1 MPRVSGPRIV
11 ERGESKRGPRQH
23 RRELRH
29 LDQCTW
35 ARAARDGGKN
45 SARPRRALRPLHALE
60 TPARAHSL
68 SIVGPRKVRVGSLI
82 MNTVYRTDYSCQFAV
97 IHRPVRQFFA
107 CPLVIRS
114 LCSKRRGLRRATG
127 QRTRASLDV
136 RQAGTSGR
144 TTSPSSGRLR
154 IGVGAAPRSHQGTR
168 ALRVAP
174 RGSHLWGGVAP
185 W

>member
-1 MPRVSGPRIV
+1 VSGPRIV
-11 ERGESKRGPRQH
+11 ERREGKRGPRQH

-68 SIVGPRKVRVGSLI
+68 SIVGREKAASVPYTLI
-82 MNTVYRTDYSCQFAV
+82 MNTLYRTGYSCQKFTAV
-97 IHRPVRQFFA
+97 IHTRSQFFA
-107 CPLVIRS
+107 CPCYVLVF
-114 LCSKRRGLRRATG
+114 KTTWAPTG

-154 IGVGAAPRSHQGTR
+154 IGVGAAPRSH
-168 ALRVAP
+168 
-174 RGSHLWGGVAP
+174 
-185 W
+185 